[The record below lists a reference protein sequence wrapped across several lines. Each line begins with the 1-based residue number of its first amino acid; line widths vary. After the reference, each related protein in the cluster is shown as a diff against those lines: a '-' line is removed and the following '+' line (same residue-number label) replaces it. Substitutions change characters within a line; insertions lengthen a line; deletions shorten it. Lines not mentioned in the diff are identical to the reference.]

1 MRRLSVPGRLA
12 PILLLCTPALAL
24 QAQSVRVSTGT
35 IEDRRTTG
43 RFFGGL
49 EVELK
54 LTGDDLADAKAV
66 RIQLKKAEDETGQDL
81 MTERSAEGDFQ
92 DAAQTLRLN
101 LKNPSRKA
109 SALREVSGELQLF
122 TPGKDPAATAVV
134 DRFMSRMDKAVTS
147 PALKSA
153 KIDLKLVSPKAY
165 RANAQKAQAEMEKE
179 MEKHKAEM
187 EKEAAKEG
195 MGTKEIEAL
204 MGLAQG
210 LMGMMGDVGDNDLIF
225 EVKDEQGRLFDIEV
239 VNKAGEKIDRR
250 GSMTSGGLRILN
262 FGEKI
267 PADARLRVL
276 IRTDKAV
283 VKSPFALKEVAL
295 P

>member
-1 MRRLSVPGRLA
+1 MRRLSVSRRFA
-12 PILLLCTPALAL
+12 SVLLLCGPAFAL
-24 QAQSVRVSTGT
+24 HAQGVRVSTGT

-49 EVELK
+49 DVELK

-66 RIQLKKAEDETGQDL
+66 RVQLRKAEDETGQDL
-81 MTERSAEGDFQ
+81 LTERSAEGDFQ

-101 LKNPSRKA
+101 LKNPARKA

-122 TPGKDPAATAVV
+122 TPGRDPAATAVV
-134 DRFMSRMDKAVTS
+134 DRFMSRMDKAVAS

-179 MEKHKAEM
+179 MAKHKAEM

-195 MGTKEIEAL
+195 MGAKEVEAL
-204 MGLAQG
+204 MSLAQG

-225 EVKDEQGRLFDIEV
+225 EVKDEQSRLFDIEV
-239 VNKAGEKIDRR
+239 VSKAGEKIDRR

-267 PADARLRVL
+267 PGDARLRVL
-276 IRTDKAV
+276 IRTDKAI

>member
-1 MRRLSVPGRLA
+1 MRRLSVPNRLFLTVLFCA
-12 PILLLCTPALAL
+12 ASFPLR
-24 QAQSVRVSTGT
+24 AQGVRVSTGT

-43 RFFGGL
+43 QYFGGL

-54 LTGDDLADAKAV
+54 LTGDDLADARAV
-66 RIQLKKAEDETGQDL
+66 RVQLKKAEDETGQSL
-81 MTERSAEGDFQ
+81 LTERSQEGDFQ
-92 DAAQTLRLN
+92 ETSQTLKLT
-101 LKNPSRKA
+101 LKNPARKA

-122 TPGKDPAATAVV
+122 APGRDAAATAVV
-134 DRFMSRMDKAVTS
+134 DRFMSRMDKAVTA

-179 MEKHKAEM
+179 MAKHKAEM

-195 MGTKEIEAL
+195 MGAKEIEAL

-250 GSMTSGGLRILN
+250 GSMTSGGLRIYN

-267 PADARLRVL
+267 PADAKLRML
-276 IRTDKAV
+276 IRTDKAI
-283 VKSPFALKEVAL
+283 VKTPFALKEVAL